1 MTITVLQKHTS
12 KWDSQCKKSEGR
24 NLTMTDVSVYGVFV
38 DNETVFF
45 IYLSVCLNELPKKR
59 QVFLFILFLFINL
72 LLLFIIIY

>member
-24 NLTMTDVSVYGVFV
+24 SLTMTDVSVYGVFV

>member
-1 MTITVLQKHTS
+1 
-12 KWDSQCKKSEGR
+12 
-24 NLTMTDVSVYGVFV
+24 MTDISVYGVFV

>member
-24 NLTMTDVSVYGVFV
+24 SLTMTDISVYGVFV